1 MSVTNVRDR
10 GESVQPSDFAHAL
23 REYSFNDLDSY
34 GEDAGRLFAESFEE
48 AAQLWALEN
57 LDAGEHR
64 LLQVWSP
71 SGVSRDYRVEREGNT
86 ATAETFTAEWCG

>member
-1 MSVTNVRDR
+1 MTVTNVRDEVR
-10 GESVQPSDFAHAL
+10 VGQPCDFTL
-23 REYSFNDLDSY
+23 REYTFNDLDHY

-57 LDAGEHR
+57 LDAGESR
-64 LLQVWSP
+64 LLKVWDR
-71 SGVSRDYRVEREGNT
+71 GEARDCRVEREGNR